1 MNDRGTVDFLV
12 DGMKCASC
20 SAAVAGILRGQPG
33 VAGAQVDF
41 MLGRATAETDAP
53 IDTARIC
60 ALLTRAGYPA
70 RPALGAG
77 DRLDALL
84 RSEAS
89 EIRALRNRTIVGIA
103 FCVPLVVVA
112 MWTHHLWSTHAREPF
127 EEAARLNG
135 TVMWKQAGA
144 YAHSAAQNASAAIQ
158 FLLATPIML
167 VCGWPIVRAALLA
180 ARARTATMDSLLAIG
195 ICAAYGWSALLV
207 LLAFLPAAG
216 AAPHPAPYFEAAG
229 VIATLA
235 TVGRWMESRATVRAR
250 DAVRGLAKLQPAT
263 ARVRGGGED
272 ADVPVESVRPGDLVV
287 LRPGDRVPVD
297 GPVVEGEVDLD
308 QSALTGESMPVA
320 RRSGDAV
327 MSGTLVVGGSAVV
340 RAAHVGAET
349 VLRNVARMVEEAQSS
364 RAPVARLADRVSAWF
379 TFAVLGIGAA
389 TFAAWAAA
397 GDVSMGFECTIA
409 VLVIACPCAL
419 GLATPTAIM
428 VATGAAARRGILLKG
443 GAVVEALARVDAA
456 VLDKTGTITA
466 GHPEVTAIDAFGDAA
481 EESVLALAA
490 AAERGS
496 EHPLGEA
503 IVRAARGRG
512 MAIPDAEAFRS
523 TVGRGVEATVG
534 ARTVRVGAPEF
545 ACSAPVPGEVLDAV
559 SHRQASGF
567 TSVVVS
573 ADGVALGVIS
583 LADALLP
590 ESRDAVARLRALG
603 VAVSMASGDDARVAR
618 RVADDAGI
626 ADVRAGLLPAAK
638 AAVVAELRAEGRT
651 VAMVGDGVND
661 APALA
666 SADVGIAVG
675 RGTDIAADA
684 ADVVLLRPGVL
695 PVVDAVR
702 VARATMRTVR
712 QNLWWAFGYN
722 LVGIPLAAGAL
733 WPVAHWVPG
742 PMFAAVA
749 MSVSSV
755 AVVLNSLRLRGLGRA

>member
-1 MNDRGTVDFLV
+1 MSHRGTVEFLV

-20 SAAVAGILRGQPG
+20 SAAVAGVLRGQPG

-103 FCVPLVVVA
+103 FCVPLVAVA
-112 MWTHHLWSTHAREPF
+112 MWTHHLWSTHARESF

-180 ARARTATMDSLLAIG
+180 ARACTATMDSLLAIG

-250 DAVRGLAKLQPAT
+250 DAVRGLARLQPAT
-263 ARVRGGGED
+263 ARVRRGGED

-320 RRSGDAV
+320 RRPGDAV

-443 GAVVEALARVDAA
+443 GAVVESLARVDAA

-559 SHRQASGF
+559 SHRHAAGF

-573 ADGVALGVIS
+573 ADGVALGAIS

-590 ESRDAVARLRALG
+590 ESRDAVARHRALG

-755 AVVLNSLRLRGLGRA
+755 AVVLNSLRLRRLGRA

>member
-1 MNDRGTVDFLV
+1 
-12 DGMKCASC
+12 
-20 SAAVAGILRGQPG
+20 
-33 VAGAQVDF
+33 
-41 MLGRATAETDAP
+41 
-53 IDTARIC
+53 
-60 ALLTRAGYPA
+60 
-70 RPALGAG
+70 
-77 DRLDALL
+77 
-84 RSEAS
+84 
-89 EIRALRNRTIVGIA
+89 
-103 FCVPLVVVA
+103 
-112 MWTHHLWSTHAREPF
+112 
-127 EEAARLNG
+127 
-135 TVMWKQAGA
+135 
-144 YAHSAAQNASAAIQ
+144 
-158 FLLATPIML
+158 
-167 VCGWPIVRAALLA
+167 
-180 ARARTATMDSLLAIG
+180 
-195 ICAAYGWSALLV
+195 
-207 LLAFLPAAG
+207 
-216 AAPHPAPYFEAAG
+216 
-229 VIATLA
+229 
-235 TVGRWMESRATVRAR
+235 
-250 DAVRGLAKLQPAT
+250 
-263 ARVRGGGED
+263 
-272 ADVPVESVRPGDLVV
+272 
-287 LRPGDRVPVD
+287 
-297 GPVVEGEVDLD
+297 VVEGEVDLD

-320 RRSGDAV
+320 RRSGAPV
-327 MSGTLVVGGSAVV
+327 MSGTLVVDGSAVI
-340 RAAHVGAET
+340 RAAHVGSET

-379 TFAVLGIGAA
+379 TFAVLGIGTA
-389 TFAAWAAA
+389 TFASWAAA
-397 GDVSMGFECTIA
+397 GNLAMGFECAIA
-409 VLVIACPCAL
+409 VLVVACPCAL

-466 GHPEVTAIDAFGDAA
+466 GRPEVTAIDAFGDAA
-481 EESVLALAA
+481 EESVLELAA

-503 IVRAARGRG
+503 IVRGARSRG
-512 MAIPDAEAFRS
+512 VAIPDAYAFRS

-545 ACSAPVPGEVLDAV
+545 ACSASAPGVVRDAV
-559 SHRQASGF
+559 SHRHAAGF

-573 ADGVALGVIS
+573 ADGVALGAIS

-603 VAVSMASGDDARVAR
+603 IDVSMASGDDARVAR
-618 RVADDAGI
+618 RIADDAGI

-695 PVVDAVR
+695 PVVDAVE

-722 LVGIPLAAGAL
+722 LVGIPLAAGVL
-733 WPVAHWVPG
+733 WPVAHWAPG

-755 AVVLNSLRLRGLGRA
+755 AVVLNSLRLRRLGRA